1 MKPYRVEHWLRLA
14 QAGIALLLLVL
25 VGVYLDSIGV
35 LSRLVA
41 GIDNLLQQLRG
52 LLW

>member
-1 MKPYRVEHWLRLA
+1 MKPYHAEHWLRLA

-35 LSRLVA
+35 LSQLVA